1 MLAMRSMFANGK
13 RPRKVPV
20 IAGGVLLAGTAVLL
34 ASGYGPWSSPSASIT
49 GAPLAGAPAGEVPL
63 LAGPSGTTPPL
74 GHAPARAGA
83 GTGAEA
89 GKAGAPVDLAKL
101 LDLDKIARQGDQY
114 VATLADGRRA
124 VLTLDPKLQALAE
137 RLLDEARAPRAG
149 IVAMTPDG
157 KILAL
162 AGRRADDPNPRKKG
176 ARTGTFDW
184 RHATEV
190 WAPGASIF
198 KLVTASALLKAG
210 VDPDGKVCYHGGLR
224 SVVEHNLRDDRRDYR
239 CDSLAF
245 GVAHSQNAILGKLA
259 FQKLEPPALEAEA
272 KLLGWSAPVVGDL
285 GGVAGE
291 TAIPQAHDLEFARAA
306 AGFTGARLSVLGGAL
321 LAATFASG
329 GEEPP
334 ARLVASVDGAPV
346 PAARPRRAI
355 AEETARAVA
364 RMMAGTCDEGSAARV
379 FGRRR
384 GIRVAGKTGTLAQS
398 APTFIEHSWFVGFA
412 PADKPE
418 LVVSV
423 LIGNSEAWHLRGH
436 EVARRMIDGALA
448 PAPATAREK
457 GRTAALARPD
467 VLAARAR

>member
-1 MLAMRSMFANGK
+1 MFANAK

-20 IAGGVLLAGTAVLL
+20 VGGGVLLAGTAVLL

-49 GAPLAGAPAGEVPL
+49 GAPLTGAPATEVAALTGPADPKAPTSGAAAA
-63 LAGPSGTTPPL
+63 AGQAT
-74 GHAPARAGA
+74 
-83 GTGAEA
+83 
-89 GKAGAPVDLAKL
+89 APVDLAKL
-101 LDLDKIARQGDQY
+101 LDLDRISREGDQY

-124 VLTLDPKLQALAE
+124 VLTLDPKLQTLAE

-162 AGRRADDPNPRKKG
+162 AGRRADDPPPKTSKKKG
-176 ARTGTFDW
+176 ARKGTFDW

-224 SVVEHNLRDDRRDYR
+224 SVLEHNLRDDRRDFR

-272 KLLGWSAPVVGDL
+272 RLLGWSAPVTGDL
-285 GGVAGE
+285 GGAAGE
-291 TAIPQAHDLEFARAA
+291 TAIPRAHDLEFARAA

-334 ARLVASVDGAPV
+334 ARLVASIDGAPV
-346 PAARPRRAI
+346 PAARPRRAL
-355 AEETARAVA
+355 AAETARAVA

-379 FGRRR
+379 FGRHRN
-384 GIRVAGKTGTLAQS
+384 IRVAGKTGTLAQS

-412 PADKPE
+412 PTDKPE

-457 GRTAALARPD
+457 GRTAALARPQ